1 MTFKQVKP
9 QKGNELVMEQIKR
22 QILEGDIIPGAKLA
36 SVVDLAVSFGV
47 GRSTIR
53 EALSALRAMGF
64 VDIRQGGGTYVVES
78 LPVGNAANGSGVDS
92 DAIFERA
99 ESLQEL
105 LEVRKILETG
115 CAAAA
120 AKHRTE
126 QDLEQ
131 LDEIIAIMRLH
142 LTDELIGEEA
152 DVKFHLQLAAAAHNT
167 LLQQLMES
175 VSGRLH
181 DSMKQTRRLWFYGE
195 QEEAERLLQE
205 HSNIVEA
212 IRNRDELAAFDTM
225 KQHLLKV
232 ENVLQ
237 TALAGK
243 QR

>member
-1 MTFKQVKP
+1 
-9 QKGNELVMEQIKR
+9 MEQIKR
-22 QILEGDIIPGAKLA
+22 QILEGEIAPGAKLA
-36 SVVDLAVSFGV
+36 SVVDLAASFGV

-64 VDIRQGGGTYVVES
+64 VDIRQGGGTYVVEP
-78 LPVGNAANGSGVDS
+78 LPTKSSAGNGMDS

-120 AKHRTE
+120 ARHRTDE
-126 QDLEQ
+126 DLIQ
-131 LDEIIAIMRLH
+131 LDRIITKMRLH
-142 LTDELIGEEA
+142 LTDESVGEEA
-152 DVKFHLQLAAAAHNT
+152 DVQFHLQLAAAAHNT
-167 LLQQLMES
+167 LLLQLMES

-195 QEEAERLLQE
+195 QAEAERLLQE
-205 HSNIVEA
+205 HSDIVES
-212 IRNRDELAAFDTM
+212 IRRRDEAAAFDSM
-225 KQHLLKV
+225 MRHLAKV

-237 TALAGK
+237 RALVGK